1 MKNLKLIIILFAML
15 TIQAKADNEKTVK
28 SKISAVTV
36 FLQGAQVTR
45 TAGTNIA
52 YGTSRIIFEEVSPYA
67 VGLQIR

>member
-1 MKNLKLIIILFAML
+1 MKKLNLIIILFAML
-15 TIQAKADNEKTVK
+15 TMQAKADNEKTVK

-52 YGTSRIIFEEVSPYA
+52 YGTSRIIFEGVSPY
-67 VGLQIR
+67 LQTNSIR